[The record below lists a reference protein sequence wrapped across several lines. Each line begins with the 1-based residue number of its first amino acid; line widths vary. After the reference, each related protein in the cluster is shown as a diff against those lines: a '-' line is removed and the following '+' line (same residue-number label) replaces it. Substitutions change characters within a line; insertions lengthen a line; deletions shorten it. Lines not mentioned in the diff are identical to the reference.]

1 MLRAAAVRVAVVS
14 QGFQDAAL
22 SSDPAAASVGHAR
35 EFDPQGLE
43 PTQLLLHQGELAAG
57 EGVGV
62 LAGTV
67 GTVRKGEQGAH
78 GVEREP
84 ELAGVTDEVE
94 PGEMLRPIHAVPAS
108 GSRRRR
114 QQPNLLVPAD
124 RLNLAMRA
132 AAQVADAQG

>member
-1 MLRAAAVRVAVVS
+1 M
-14 QGFQDAAL
+14 
-22 SSDPAAASVGHAR
+22 
-35 EFDPQGLE
+35 
-43 PTQLLLHQGELAAG
+43 QLLLHQGQLAAG

-62 LAGTV
+62 LARTIGAV
-67 GTVRKGEQGAH
+67 GKDEQSAH
-78 GVEREP
+78 GVERKP

-108 GSRRRR
+108 GSRGRR

-124 RLNLAMRA
+124 RLNLAMRV